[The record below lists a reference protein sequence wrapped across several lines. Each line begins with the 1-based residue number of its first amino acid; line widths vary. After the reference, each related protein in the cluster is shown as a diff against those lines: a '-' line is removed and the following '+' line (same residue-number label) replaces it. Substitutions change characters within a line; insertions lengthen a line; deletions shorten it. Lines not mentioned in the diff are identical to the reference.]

1 MRFFWLYVLDN
12 QHSET
17 VLCTLDLWL
26 QRVEHQTGQMLLI
39 IQVNNTREFKVLV
52 PWGDEKEIEF
62 EFIESH
68 TPPQNGIA
76 ERFNQIILLI
86 PIALLFNA
94 KISKQ
99 YWKYAVITANYLWNR
114 TMLLMDSADENGQDR
129 TSYEL

>member
-1 MRFFWLYVLDN
+1 MDN
-12 QHSET
+12 A
-17 VLCTLDLWL
+17 
-26 QRVEHQTGQMLLI
+26 
-39 IQVNNTREFKVLV
+39 REFKVLIL
-52 PWGDEKEIEF
+52 WGMEKGIEF

-76 ERFNQIILLI
+76 ERFNQIILMI
-86 PIALLFNA
+86 ARALLFNA

-114 TMLLMDSADENGQDR
+114 TMLLMDSVDENGQDR